1 MTTVRSVV
9 HPGWIEVAGPGVLAV
24 VAAAAR
30 HAETLETAAARGL
43 LPLLE
48 ALTAH
53 GIAGAP
59 DFVVAAPGDSG
70 VRVLV
75 RGSGAVVLPDGT
87 RIGSD
92 GRMPWSDV
100 DVDLASAGD
109 EVVVEA
115 PVPEVPRGW
124 RRPARLARG
133 AAGTAPSVDA
143 GSGRRP
149 DIDQLVEVGTGRDEI
164 DRLVE
169 SDPEDQAA
177 DRADIDPTDDR
188 DPEDEPGRG
197 DVALLV
203 ESDPED
209 QAAAPDDVD
218 PSGDPDPADGDGA
231 GAQGTDPIPLPPT
244 EAMPVVPPPA
254 PPVAAGPEVTESAEP
269 DEAEPDV
276 AEAETRPEPDVTT
289 DRGSPHGTDDDPD
302 RPVVLAV
309 MCPAGH
315 PSPPHAGRC
324 RTCDREIPPQQ
335 PFRTP
340 RPPLGVL
347 RISTGGVVPLD
358 RGVLLGRAPQVNEEL
373 PANQRPHLLRVGG
386 ADRDIS
392 RNHAE
397 VVLEGWHVL
406 VRDLGSTNGTTVTL
420 PGEEPVRL
428 RPTEDQGIEPGSV
441 ITLADEVSLTYEVK
455 E

>member
-1 MTTVRSVV
+1 MTTVRSVM
-9 HPGWIEVAGPGVLAV
+9 HPGWIEVTGPGVHAV
-24 VAAAAR
+24 VAAADR
-30 HAETLETAAARGL
+30 HAETLDAAAARGL

-53 GIAGAP
+53 GISGAP
-59 DFVVAAPGDSG
+59 DFVVAAPGEAG

-100 DVDLASAGD
+100 DVALAAAGD

-115 PVPEVPRGW
+115 PAPEVPRGW
-124 RRPARLARG
+124 RRPARLTRG
-133 AAGTAPSVDA
+133 AA
-143 GSGRRP
+143 
-149 DIDQLVEVGTGRDEI
+149 GTGRDEI

-177 DRADIDPTDDR
+177 NRADIDPSDDP
-188 DPEDEPGRG
+188 DPEDEPGRRG

-209 QAAAPDDVD
+209 QAADPDDVD
-218 PSGDPDPADGDGA
+218 RSGDPDPGDGA

-244 EAMPVVPPPA
+244 AAMPVVPPPPA
-254 PPVAAGPEVTESAEP
+254 PPVAAGPEATESAEP
-269 DEAEPDV
+269 DEAEPSV
-276 AEAETRPEPDVTT
+276 AEAETPPEHAAPDVTT
-289 DRGSPHGTDDDPD
+289 DRGSLHRTDDDLD
-302 RPVVLAV
+302 RPLVLAV
-309 MCPAGH
+309 RCPAGH
-315 PSPPHAGRC
+315 PSPPHARRC

-335 PFRTP
+335 PFPTP

-373 PANQRPHLLRVGG
+373 PANQRPHLVQVGG

-441 ITLADEVSLTYEVK
+441 ITLADEVSLTYEV
-455 E
+455 EE